1 MLNRSIPIITDDY
14 VDLEF
19 GTGALKIT
27 PGHDSA
33 DYDIGQRHNLEIINV
48 LNPDATM
55 NANAGPYEGL
65 DRYECRSK
73 LWSDMGDANL
83 TIKSESYEMQVPR
96 SQRGGEAIEPMIS
109 TQWFVKMKPLA
120 EPAIQAVKDGQIEII
135 PERFASVYFNWLE
148 NIRDWCISRQLW
160 WGHRIPAWHCQ
171 DCTQITVKRE
181 DPTVCEHCGSINI
194 RQDEDVL
201 DTWFSSGLWPFSTL
215 GWPEKSSDMETFYP
229 TTMMETGYDILFF
242 WVARMIMLGLEFT
255 DEVPFRSVYLH
266 GLVRVGDQKM
276 SKSLGNVVDPIEFM
290 DIYGTDALRFA
301 LLTGSTPGKDMALS
315 HSKLESSRNFANKIW
330 NAGRLVL
337 TSIES
342 VSAPTGEPPS
352 PTLADRWIQA
362 RMRVLKANVN
372 RLFESYQYGEAG
384 RQIYEFFWGDYADW
398 YLEIAKIQRNEIE
411 KQVWHTTKVMID
423 VLDTSLRLLHPFIPF
438 VTEEL
443 WSHLK
448 SACQENDAGFSPT
461 GGWEDALIIAEWP
474 KVEAANEAD
483 AQTLEDFTLIEEIV
497 RAIRN
502 VRSEKNVDP
511 RRMIVANFSAGE
523 RTELLESQRG
533 VMCALASV
541 DPEKLTIQSNLESIP
556 EDSIP
561 VVVGSV
567 EMYLP
572 LAGMLDIEAEIER
585 ITNEMD
591 NVQSEITRLEELL
604 KSEFSKRAPAEIVA
618 KEEDKLESFKETY
631 ARLVGQKEALAS

>member
-1 MLNRSIPIITDDY
+1 
-14 VDLEF
+14 
-19 GTGALKIT
+19 
-27 PGHDSA
+27 
-33 DYDIGQRHNLEIINV
+33 
-48 LNPDATM
+48 
-55 NANAGPYEGL
+55 
-65 DRYECRSK
+65 
-73 LWSDMGDANL
+73 
-83 TIKSESYEMQVPR
+83 
-96 SQRGGEAIEPMIS
+96 
-109 TQWFVKMKPLA
+109 
-120 EPAIQAVKDGQIEII
+120 
-135 PERFASVYFNWLE
+135 
-148 NIRDWCISRQLW
+148 
-160 WGHRIPAWHCQ
+160 
-171 DCTQITVKRE
+171 
-181 DPTVCEHCGSINI
+181 
-194 RQDEDVL
+194 
-201 DTWFSSGLWPFSTL
+201 
-215 GWPEKSSDMETFYP
+215 
-229 TTMMETGYDILFF
+229 
-242 WVARMIMLGLEFT
+242 
-255 DEVPFRSVYLH
+255 
-266 GLVRVGDQKM
+266 
-276 SKSLGNVVDPIEFM
+276 
-290 DIYGTDALRFA
+290 
-301 LLTGSTPGKDMALS
+301 
-315 HSKLESSRNFANKIW
+315 
-330 NAGRLVL
+330 
-337 TSIES
+337 
-342 VSAPTGEPPS
+342 
-352 PTLADRWIQA
+352 
-362 RMRVLKANVN
+362 
-372 RLFESYQYGEAG
+372 
-384 RQIYEFFWGDYADW
+384 
-398 YLEIAKIQRNEIE
+398 
-411 KQVWHTTKVMID
+411 MID

-474 KVEAANEAD
+474 EVEAANEAD